1 MIYSIARSR
10 FTIQPKLSFAEHFKL
25 QLKQHKHRL
34 IASFILVLLAL
45 PRLIIS
51 FINGCMKLPRNSW
64 LYLFAYL
71 ISFFPSIITFIIYV
85 LPSKLYKN
93 EFNTSI
99 QQAIRRFRHTLLLRN
114 S

>member
-10 FTIQPKLSFAEHFKL
+10 FTVQPKLSFAEHFKL

-34 IASFILVLLAL
+34 LASFILLLLAL

-51 FINGCMKLPRNSW
+51 FINGCMKSPRNSW
-64 LYLFAYL
+64 LYLFTYL
-71 ISFFPSIITFIIYV
+71 ISFLPSIITFIVYV

-99 QQAIRRFRHTLLLRN
+99 QQITRRFHHML
-114 S
+114 